1 MHLQNHI
8 LGITVF
14 LFYNDYTQGSLLVG
28 GTMRKISFGLVMGV
42 FLLVM
47 TNSAQ
52 QKEPAF
58 EWPQFRGP
66 NGSGVGISMG
76 LPSEFG
82 PDKNV
87 IWKTALPTGYSSPV
101 LTQNFI
107 FLTACENEKL
117 LTLCLDRQNGDI
129 IWQREGP
136 RPRKEKLD
144 FRNNPASPSPATDGE
159 NVYVFFPDF
168 GLLAYG
174 FDGKELWRFPLGPFD
189 NEYGMGTSPIVA
201 DNKVILV
208 CDQQTDSFII
218 AVDKSTGKMAW
229 KKARPEATSG
239 HCTPVVY
246 SPEKGQTQILVP
258 GSFLLIAY
266 SAKTGERIWWTA
278 GLAFEMKSTPVI
290 SDGVLF
296 INGFASALNQPEN
309 QVKIP
314 SFEQAQAKFDADKN
328 GQFSK
333 DELPSESPYDFFDFM
348 DLAKDGQLD
357 RKDWDYFTAALA
369 SLNGMLAIRLGGQGD
384 MTEKSIMWTYRRY
397 VPQLPSPLVYKKVLT
412 MINDVGFITSFN
424 PENGAVV
431 NQGRLRGA
439 GSKFFA
445 SPVAAD
451 DKIYITSL
459 RGKIS
464 VLKPDGSNDIIT
476 INDLKEDC
484 YATPAIGKGKI
495 YIRTVNTLYC
505 FGHGK

>member
-1 MHLQNHI
+1 
-8 LGITVF
+8 
-14 LFYNDYTQGSLLVG
+14 
-28 GTMRKISFGLVMGV
+28 MRKARFGFVIGV
-42 FLLVM
+42 FLLAIAAHARQN
-47 TNSAQ
+47 TATYD
-52 QKEPAF
+52 
-58 EWPQFRGP
+58 WPQFRGP
-66 NGSGVGISMG
+66 NGSGVGEATG

-82 PDKNV
+82 PDTNV
-87 IWKTALPTGYSSPV
+87 IWKKTVPTGYSSPV
-101 LTQNFI
+101 LTQKYI

-117 LTLCLDRQNGDI
+117 LILCLDRKNGDL
-129 IWQREGP
+129 IWRKEAP

-168 GLLAYG
+168 GLLAYD
-174 FDGKELWRFPLGPFD
+174 FDGKERWRIPLGPFD
-189 NEYGMGTSPIVA
+189 NEYGMGASPIVA

-208 CDQQTDSFII
+208 CDQNTDSFII
-218 AVDKSTGKMAW
+218 AVDKISGKMIW
-229 KKARPEATSG
+229 KKERPEATSG
-239 HCTPVVY
+239 HSTPIVY
-246 SPEKGQTQILVP
+246 APEEGETQILTP

-266 SAKTGERIWWTA
+266 SANTGKRLWWIG

-290 SDGVLF
+290 HDGVVF

-314 SFEQAQAKFDADKN
+314 SFEQALTKFDADKN
-328 GQFSK
+328 GRFSK
-333 DELPSESPYDFFDFM
+333 EELPTESPYDFFDFM

-357 RKDWDYFTAALA
+357 RKDWNYFEAALA
-369 SLNGMLAIRLGGQGD
+369 SLNGMLAIRLGGRGD
-384 MTEKSIMWTYRRY
+384 MTEKNTLWAYRRY
-397 VPQLPSPLVYKKVLT
+397 VSQLPSPLFYKDVLY

-424 PENGAVV
+424 PENGTVI

-445 SPVAAD
+445 SPVASD
-451 DKIYITSL
+451 DKIYIASL

-464 VLKPDGSNDIIT
+464 VLKSDGSNEIIA

-484 YATPAIGKGKI
+484 YATPAFGKGRI

-505 FGHGK
+505 FGQKE